1 MANKISVREHAQNL
15 GISKQAILKRLIKG
29 LPVRGIKQS
38 YKVGELW
45 VLILEN

>member
-1 MANKISVREHAQNL
+1 MANKVSVREHSRTL

-29 LPVRGIKQS
+29 LPVRGIKNA